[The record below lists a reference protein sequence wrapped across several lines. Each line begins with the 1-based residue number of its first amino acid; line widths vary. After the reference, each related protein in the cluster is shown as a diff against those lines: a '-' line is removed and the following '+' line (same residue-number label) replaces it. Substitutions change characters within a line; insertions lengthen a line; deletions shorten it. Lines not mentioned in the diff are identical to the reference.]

1 MWARNLLFAGV
12 CLGGLAAL
20 VAGLSPLHRRPSR
33 ETESPRPRPAEFAS
47 AVDRLNASLGDVRQR
62 EKLAPA
68 PRAPVQAIA
77 RRLSLALMGTIPSL
91 AEIRE
96 LEAQPD
102 ESVVAWWF
110 DHLWADRRASD
121 YLAERLAR
129 AYVGTQDG
137 PFLIYRRRRFVSW
150 LADELH
156 ANRPYD
162 QLVTQLI
169 ATDGLW
175 TSKPAT
181 NFITVTAMPDQER
194 GPDPNLLA
202 ARVARAFL
210 GVRLDC
216 AECHDHPFQPWKQE
230 QFQAL
235 AGFFACTH
243 NSLRGIREIAGPIEV
258 ENSATAT
265 PVSVIPAVPFA
276 EDCLPSTGPL
286 RERLARWVTS
296 AENSA
301 FARATANRAW
311 ALLFGR
317 PLVEPIDD
325 IPVEGVPPALAILAD
340 DFVEHGYDLRRL
352 LALIAASDAF
362 QCDSRSAAEVNV
374 AEDCAETLEQTTN
387 DWTTFPLT
395 RLRPEQVVGSL
406 LQSASLP
413 TLDHQSHIIL
423 RFGRAIGQAEFIK
436 HYGDS
441 GEDEFAPQA
450 ATIPQRLL
458 LMNGQLVYD
467 KTKDNLINNAATQIA
482 ALASSD
488 EKAVEIAYLACLT
501 RRPSAAESRHFAA
514 KLADSRGTER
524 RQRMQDLYWALVNS
538 TEFSWNH

>member
-1 MWARNLLFAGV
+1 MWARNLLFVGV
-12 CLGGLAAL
+12 CVAGLAAL
-20 VAGLSPLHRRPSR
+20 VASLSPLHTRARHEPARRD
-33 ETESPRPRPAEFAS
+33 AQQVDFAS
-47 AVDRLNASLGDVRQR
+47 AVARLDASFNESWQQSRVL
-62 EKLAPA
+62 PA
-68 PRAPVQAIA
+68 PRATSLAIA
-77 RRLSLALMGTIPSL
+77 RRLSLALTGTIPSL

-96 LEAQPD
+96 LETQPSD
-102 ESVVAWWF
+102 AVVSWWF
-110 DHLWADRRASD
+110 DRLWADRRTSD

-162 QLVTQLI
+162 QIVTQLI

-181 NFITVTAMPDQER
+181 NFITVTAMPDQQR

-202 ARVARAFL
+202 ARVTRAFI

-216 AECHDHPFQPWKQE
+216 AECHDHPFQPWRQE

-235 AGFFACTH
+235 AGFFARTQ
-243 NSLRGIREIAGPIEV
+243 NSLRGIRDVAGPVEV
-258 ENSATAT
+258 ENPATASRL
-265 PVSVIPAVPFA
+265 SVVPAVPFA
-276 EDCLPSTGPL
+276 AELLPAEGPT

-296 AENSA
+296 PENRA
-301 FARATANRAW
+301 FAHAAANRAW
-311 ALLFGR
+311 ALMCGR

-325 IPVEGVPPALAILAD
+325 IPAENVPRPLAILAE
-340 DFVEHGYDLRRL
+340 DFVQHGYDLRRL
-352 LALIAASDAF
+352 LTLIAHSGAF
-362 QCDSRSAAEVNV
+362 QRDSRAVDDSSSATQEDVPQAEW
-374 AEDCAETLEQTTN
+374 A
-387 DWTTFPLT
+387 TFPLT

-406 LQSASLP
+406 LQSASLA
-413 TLDHQSHIIL
+413 TLDHESHIVL
-423 RFGRAIGQAEFIK
+423 RFARAVGQSEFVK

-441 GEDEFAPQA
+441 GEDEFAPQVG
-450 ATIPQRLL
+450 TIPQRLL

-467 KTKDNLINNAATQIA
+467 KTKDNLVNNAATQIA

-501 RRPSAAESRHFAA
+501 RRPSDAERQHFVG
-514 KLADSRGTER
+514 KLSHRRGRER
-524 RQRMQDLYWALVNS
+524 RQQMEDLYWALLNS